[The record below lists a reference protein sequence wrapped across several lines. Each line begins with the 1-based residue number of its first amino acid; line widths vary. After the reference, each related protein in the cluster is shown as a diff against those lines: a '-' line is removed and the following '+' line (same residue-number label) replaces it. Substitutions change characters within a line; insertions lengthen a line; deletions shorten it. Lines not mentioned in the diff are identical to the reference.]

1 MHSCVTCGVV
11 LAMGSDTELTPKLP
25 VSSKLLNQFIFRITS
40 TIIFILLYKF
50 DEIFMDLYGNAIIL
64 NTTQN
69 KCLKVNDL
77 KQLTMI
83 QYCTGS
89 SGHILCGYLLFLLS
103 LTARLSLFINITA

>member
-11 LAMGSDTELTPKLP
+11 LATGSDTELTPKLS

-50 DEIFMDLYGNAIIL
+50 DEIF
-64 NTTQN
+64 
-69 KCLKVNDL
+69 
-77 KQLTMI
+77 
-83 QYCTGS
+83 TGS
-89 SGHILCGYLLFLLS
+89 SGHILCGYLLSLLS